1 MEQFKGCKFSG
12 GKPQAGDDVATA
24 SPDTTYITFV
34 QKNDDTKEDS
44 LGDAWVNGDNSP
56 GVDVSTTDYG
66 EVSGCEFLRS
76 SGFKGRAI
84 AVERLN
90 LDNDAPNLGNG
101 RKLRPKGTLVEY
113 NVFGGSDPSSDGYF
127 VNAINDG
134 GENTVIRHNTIR
146 RFVDVRA
153 ASSDKATVDAAKAD
167 QAHGIHSEGAVGSE
181 YLGNVIAGWMPE
193 AAGGAFKLD
202 GSQRIQLFDNWMAT
216 SGILMYSDMNTR
228 NPNPLRDIYIRSNKI
243 YLDHTNISPS
253 HSYDLSAI
261 GEGQRGT
268 SAVAIE
274 SGDIYRGI
282 GIWIKDPLTYDNAPG
297 AKLPDDLSGYSPPGA
312 GTSIRIEST
321 EVWGPHGL
329 IYFKAHPY
337 ADTSA
342 IAEPSDLYSGS
353 GGVFDSIACEI
364 DQQGQLDPAM
374 PVQNSISLY
383 KEDFATDCAIP
394 NPIIT
399 CPEPPSLP
407 PPPPGSPPVQR
418 APAQCIV
425 DPKDGANVCRP
436 DSLPPPSPTPLP
448 IHSFHTTRARHPTPR
463 HASPRHPTP
472 RHATPR
478 QHTPQPYLPPL
489 PPSPSRPRP
498 VSLPSPY
505 RRQVCISLPPGQDVN
520 DDTDV
525 VAQAWVQRVLKIDHA
540 TRYRLPLAGVY
551 GVN

>member
-268 SAVAIE
+268 SDLLIE

-282 GIWIKDPLTYDNAPG
+282 GIWMKNPLPYDNAPG

-312 GTSIRIEST
+312 GRSIRIEST

-448 IHSFHTTRARHPTPR
+448 IHSFHTTRARHPY
-463 HASPRHPTP
+463 
-472 RHATPR
+472 ATLR
-478 QHTPQPYLPPL
+478 
-489 PPSPSRPRP
+489 
-498 VSLPSPY
+498 
-505 RRQVCISLPPGQDVN
+505 
-520 DDTDV
+520 
-525 VAQAWVQRVLKIDHA
+525 
-540 TRYRLPLAGVY
+540 
-551 GVN
+551 